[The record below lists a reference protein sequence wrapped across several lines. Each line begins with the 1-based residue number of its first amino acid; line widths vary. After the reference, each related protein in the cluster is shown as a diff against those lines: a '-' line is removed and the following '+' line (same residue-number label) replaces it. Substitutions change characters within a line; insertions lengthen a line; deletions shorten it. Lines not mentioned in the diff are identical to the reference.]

1 MTSNA
6 SKIAA
11 TITPEQ
17 VTEGFSS
24 STTKSTTP
32 PQIQIFNSSLHPEFG
47 NLRTLTI
54 EGEPWFV
61 GKDVAEALGYFNT
74 SKAIRNHVSE
84 DDLKTLKYKAYNV
97 SGEASLW
104 KGNDYSDKSIINESG
119 LYSLILG
126 SKLEKAKEFKHWV
139 TAEVLPTIRKTGG
152 YINPGQE
159 DLFVETYLPFADENV
174 KNFFRLNMQAMAQQ
188 NKIIKDQK
196 LQLESQQKDLN
207 EKDNRILAQRQELS
221 KQHEQLEFKDQQI
234 EEYVDVVTDLVKD
247 VPLAGKRAIIN
258 RVLRAPGDNFG
269 ARYMVLYRE
278 FDNIYHINT
287 KFRMNKYNETHSPK
301 CKSRLQYIDE
311 QLGMLNEL
319 YELTVKLFKSRVET
333 LVQQMYNVRL

>member
-1 MTSNA
+1 MFILPYFFLHLLFHLRSRSLTRL
-6 SKIAA
+6 
-11 TITPEQ
+11 
-17 VTEGFSS
+17 F
-24 STTKSTTP
+24 
-32 PQIQIFNSSLHPEFG
+32 IQFG

-61 GKDVAEALGYFNT
+61 GKDVAEALGYNDTVNALKKHVLKEDKIMGCQNT
-74 SKAIRNHVSE
+74 TPSIT
-84 DDLKTLKYKAYNV
+84 D
-97 SGEASLW
+97 SLGRTQYPVW
-104 KGNDYSDKSIINESG
+104 INESG

-207 EKDNRILAQRQELS
+207 EKDNRILAQRRELS

-234 EEYVDVVTDLVKD
+234 EEYVNVVTDLVKD

-258 RVLRAPGDNFG
+258 ERKKHLSTPRIF
-269 ARYMVLYRE
+269 
-278 FDNIYHINT
+278 
-287 KFRMNKYNETHSPK
+287 S
-301 CKSRLQYIDE
+301 
-311 QLGMLNEL
+311 
-319 YELTVKLFKSRVET
+319 
-333 LVQQMYNVRL
+333 

>member
-1 MTSNA
+1 MTSNT

-17 VTEGFSS
+17 AKEALTSNAP
-24 STTKSTTP
+24 TPTLP
-32 PQIQIFNSSLHPEFG
+32 PQIRTFNSSLHPEFG

-61 GKDVAEALGYFNT
+61 GKDVAVALGYSDT
-74 SKAIRNHVSE
+74 AQAIRKNIPNE
-84 DDLKTLKYKAYNV
+84 DKMGGRSDTP
-97 SGEASLW
+97 SITDSLGRIQHPVW
-104 KGNDYSDKSIINESG
+104 INESG
-119 LYSLILG
+119 LYALILG
-126 SKLEKAKEFKHWV
+126 SKLEKAKEFKRWV

-159 DLFVETYLPFADENV
+159 DLFVETYLPFADENT

-188 NKIIKDQK
+188 NEIIKEQK
-196 LQLESQQKDLN
+196 TKIESQQKDLL
-207 EKDNRILAQRQELS
+207 EKDNHILAQRQELS

-234 EEYVDVVTDLVKD
+234 EEYVNVVTDLVKD

-269 ARYMVLYRE
+269 ARYMILYRE
-278 FDNIYHINT
+278 FDNIYHMNT
-287 KFRMNKYNETHSPK
+287 KFRMNKYNAEHSPK

-319 YELTVKLFKSRVET
+319 YELAVKLFKSDVEM
-333 LVQQMYNVRL
+333 LIQQMYDARL